1 MEFVHN
7 KNQIALYDETDRLI
21 AEVTFPNVDA
31 DTVNIDHTFVDDCLR
46 GQGMAG
52 QLMKAAAEQLR
63 SQNRKAVLTCSYAV
77 NWFGKH
83 PEYGDVVKKQDLE
96 DCSDRR

>member
-1 MEFVHN
+1 MDFTHSN
-7 KNQIALYDETDRLI
+7 NQIALYDEEGRLT
-21 AEVTFPNVDA
+21 AEVTFPDVDT
-31 DTVNIDHTFVDDCLR
+31 DTVNIDHTFVDDSLR
-46 GQGMAG
+46 GQGVAG

-83 PEYGDVVKKQDLE
+83 PEYQDGVKGQG
-96 DCSDRR
+96 